1 MWPKFDEYK
10 SSLENWLN
18 ANHPNYISE
27 KGERDWANTFSGKHH
42 SMVIIIVNYR

>member
-18 ANHPNYISE
+18 ANHLNYLSE
-27 KGERDWANTFSGKHH
+27 MDERVWVNAFAERHYLI
-42 SMVIIIVNYR
+42 VIIIINYC